1 MTWIYQNQTVEE
13 LPEDCV
19 GFVYVIVNNISGR
32 KYIGKKL
39 AKFAKTTYKV
49 VKLKNGTKKK
59 KKIRGKIESDWRDYY
74 GSNIELNKDVE
85 QLGKENF
92 TREILYYCSSKAEC
106 SYIEAR
112 EQFNRKVLE
121 SDDWY
126 NGHIQVRVHG
136 SHIKKS
142 QLLLETQTAQSTTQ
156 AQEK

>member
-1 MTWIYQNQTVEE
+1 MTWYYNGNEVVD

-19 GFVYVIVNNISGR
+19 GFVYIITNNISGR

-39 AKFAKTTYKV
+39 AKFSKTTYKT

-74 GSNIELNKDVE
+74 GSNDQLNKDVQE
-85 QLGKENF
+85 LGSENF

-112 EQFNRKVLE
+112 EQFSRQVLE
-121 SDDWY
+121 SEDYY

-136 SHIKKS
+136 SHIKGK
-142 QLLLETQTAQSTTQ
+142 QLNG
-156 AQEK
+156 